1 MNISKILLPVDGSE
15 YSLNAA
21 SEAADLS
28 KKFDAKIILL
38 YCSETFQNLKQFKDF
53 SLESLEYANKVLEP
67 VRTLLKEKDVDYI
80 EHVID
85 NSPSEEIPRMAKQSN
100 VDLIIMA
107 PRGTNPLASIL
118 LGSVTTRVLK
128 QAPCN
133 VLVVHKPS
141 S

>member
-1 MNISKILLPVDGSE
+1 MEIKKILLPVDGSE

-21 SEAADLS
+21 AEAIDLAQ
-28 KKFDAKIILL
+28 KFSAEIILL

-53 SLESLEYANKVLEP
+53 SVESIEYANQVLTP
-67 VRTLLKEKDVDYI
+67 VRELLDESEVVYI
-80 EHVID
+80 ERVID
-85 NSPSEEIPRMAKQSN
+85 NSPSEEIPKMAEKEK

-133 VLVVHKPS
+133 VLVVHKKR
-141 S
+141 

>member
-1 MNISKILLPVDGSE
+1 MEIKKILLPVDGSE

-21 SEAADLS
+21 AEAIDLA
-28 KKFDAKIILL
+28 KKFSAEIILL

-53 SLESLEYANKVLEP
+53 SVESLEYANQVLSP
-67 VRTLLKEKDVDYI
+67 VRELLVRSKVVYI
-80 EHVID
+80 ERVID
-85 NSPSEEIPRMAKQSN
+85 NSPSEEIPKMAKNEN

-128 QAPCN
+128 QSPCN
-133 VLVVHKPS
+133 VLVVHKKP
-141 S
+141 

>member
-1 MNISKILLPVDGSE
+1 MKIKKILLPVDGSE
-15 YSLNAA
+15 YSLHAA
-21 SEAADLS
+21 TEAIDLA
-28 KKFDAKIILL
+28 KQFDAEIVIL

-67 VRTLLKEKDVDYI
+67 VRVLMQKHDAQYREQV
-80 EHVID
+80 VD
-85 NSPSEEIPRMAKQSN
+85 NSPSEEIPKIAEKEK

-133 VLVVHKPS
+133 VLVVHK
-141 S
+141 

>member
-1 MNISKILLPVDGSE
+1 MEITKILLPVDGSE

-21 SEAADLS
+21 AEAIELA
-28 KKFDAKIILL
+28 KKFSAKIILL

-53 SLESLEYANKVLEP
+53 SVESLEYANQVLAP
-67 VRTLLKEKDVDYI
+67 VRVLLEKTEIQYT
-80 EHVID
+80 EHVVD
-85 NSPSEEIPRMAKQSN
+85 SSPSEEIPKMAKKES

-128 QAPCN
+128 QSPCN
-133 VLVVHKPS
+133 VLVVHKKP
-141 S
+141 

>member
-1 MNISKILLPVDGSE
+1 MEIKKILLPVDGSD

-21 SEAADLS
+21 AEAIYLS
-28 KKFDAKIILL
+28 KEFSAEIILL

-53 SLESLEYANKVLEP
+53 SKESLEIANQVLAP
-67 VRTLLKEKDVDYI
+67 VREMMEEAGAHYL

-85 NSPSEEIPRMAKQSN
+85 SSPSEEIPRMAEREK
-100 VDLIIMA
+100 VDLIVMA

-133 VLVVHKPS
+133 VLVVHARS
-141 S
+141 

>member
-1 MNISKILLPVDGSE
+1 MKITKILLPVDGSE

-21 SEAADLS
+21 TEAIDLAS
-28 KKFDAKIILL
+28 KFNAEIMVL
-38 YCSETFQNLKQFKDF
+38 YCSETFQNLKQFKEF
-53 SLESLEYANKVLEP
+53 SVESLEYANQVLTP
-67 VRTLLKEKDVDYI
+67 VREMMEKHKALYSERV
-80 EHVID
+80 VD
-85 NSPSEEIPRMAKQSN
+85 NSPSEEIPRIAEKEK

-133 VLVVHKPS
+133 VLVVHKKH
-141 S
+141 

>member
-1 MNISKILLPVDGSE
+1 MEIKKILLPVDGSE

-21 SEAADLS
+21 AEAIDLAN
-28 KKFDAKIILL
+28 KFSAEIILL

-53 SLESLEYANKVLEP
+53 SVESLEYANLVLAP
-67 VRTLLKEKDVDYI
+67 VREMLEKAKARYA
-80 EHVID
+80 EHVVD
-85 NSPSEEIPRMAKQSN
+85 NSPSEEIPRMAEREN

-128 QAPCN
+128 QSPCD
-133 VLVVHKPS
+133 VLVVHKKP
-141 S
+141 

>member
-1 MNISKILLPVDGSE
+1 MEIKKILLPVDGSE

-21 SEAADLS
+21 AEAIDLAQ
-28 KKFDAKIILL
+28 KFSAEIILL

-53 SLESLEYANKVLEP
+53 SVESLEYANLVLSP
-67 VRTLLKEKDVDYI
+67 VRDLLEKAEIKYT

-85 NSPSEEIPRMAKQSN
+85 NSPSEEIPRIAERHQA
-100 VDLIIMA
+100 DIIIMA

-133 VLVVHKPS
+133 VLVVHNKA
-141 S
+141 

>member
-1 MNISKILLPVDGSE
+1 MEISKILLPVDGSD
-15 YSLNAA
+15 YSLHAAKEAA
-21 SEAADLS
+21 SLC
-28 KKFDAKIILL
+28 KKFDAEIILL

-67 VRTLLKEKDVDYI
+67 VRKLLKSEEVRYV
-80 EHVID
+80 EYVID
-85 NSPSEEIPRMAKQSN
+85 NSPSEEIPRMAKNEN

-133 VLVVHKPS
+133 VLVVHA
-141 S
+141 